1 MLCRTELLYWAEIP
15 RAGGDLRTVL
25 PEASADLDLDERDP
39 WAHMTARRGALA
51 DAPPRRGRAL
61 DPPRAELNPNFALA
75 HALLGM
81 PLAIQRAREE
91 AAASAQHALRLSRS
105 DPLVSAYALYAM
117 VGAHF
122 AAGHY
127 ADGAPARRTV
137 EISPE
142 AMAIHYFLIA
152 AAATQGDRA
161 AAGGGADQPA
171 APGAGF
177 LAEVVER
184 EHGVSRRGGRA
195 PPRGSP
201 QGGTALGSRQDP
213 PTRCNPRRRCCVLF
227 AADRNAE

>member
-1 MLCRTELLYWAEIP
+1 MGTY
-15 RAGGDLRTVL
+15 D
-25 PEASADLDLDERDP
+25 
-39 WAHMTARRGALA
+39 ARRGALA

-81 PLAIQRAREE
+81 PLAVQGAYEE
-91 AAASAQHALRLSRS
+91 AAASAQRALRLSPS
-105 DPLVSAYALYAM
+105 DLLVSVYALHAM

-127 ADGAPARRTV
+127 ADCVACARRTL

-152 AAATQGDRA
+152 AAAMQGDRA

-177 LAEVVER
+177 LAEVVE
-184 EHGVSRRGGRA
+184 
-195 PPRGSP
+195 
-201 QGGTALGSRQDP
+201 
-213 PTRCNPRRRCCVLF
+213 
-227 AADRNAE
+227 